1 MEFSF
6 SFSRPRAL
14 RAFLSKISPSAI
26 DQSIDPAST
35 SAHSGPAVEPRQLP
49 PIAVPLQNEPQQSPT
64 SNVLQETPPQELP
77 AIATWQEQ
85 EPTPPPR
92 MPERELSSAATTAPV
107 YVVISDSDD
116 NASDGENDKAD
127 VIAISSDDN
136 APEDDARSD
145 TRSTPSVRAVSVEY
159 RPPDDPSIPEPG
171 APQEDP
177 IVSTSEA
184 NMDLDPVVVVA
195 ERPPSEA
202 ADDDMKSVSSEEG
215 SFDDEYE
222 YGDDALMDGEQEI
235 NLNQPLQAR
244 LDVNFVD
251 LMNKSYHSSRDELL
265 TYQQRMLEKATRR
278 RQLTSSYKVP
288 KTIQPAGVTKE
299 ELETII
305 KQVTAYTRTLKP
317 VNWIAV
323 AIEVFCFTGF
333 RRSADDCR
341 EAFERTIA
349 QYSTKARRPQYDWMN
364 MHSKTSMMSL
374 LGRRELGTQNRH
386 LIQDMLRLR
395 KLKDY
400 VCATTF
406 NYSSGSVVDMAL
418 KTSTMK
424 LAVANVATQDM
435 YNRPGNL
442 LLCDLKNGQTM
453 QLQGHD
459 HPDNTLNQ
467 HMTETVNDIKL
478 TFSKDFFISGADDH
492 KTKIWNAETGQCV
505 HTIGNNESRVNR
517 LAVMEASLHG
527 DDIFATCSAEG
538 TINIYQLDAAGQVC
552 KENKKLVA
560 PGGRRGISSISFGYG
575 HFWDC
580 LAAGLEGTDI
590 GGGESLHGQV
600 AFYDAS
606 NMERVAVSDLGFKYV
621 GSGQT
626 SRSVSCLSFSST
638 GRLLACG
645 TSGRTC
651 AVEEERGDGRLRIF
665 DVAHAKNV
673 LNINSGHEDANLVE
687 FSPCEQYVISGSHNN
702 DIAVFDI
709 RAIGA
714 EPLHRFSH
722 PSSMDDDNNAGIT
735 SALWWPRSFGTNQP
749 VLISGG
755 GDGAIKL
762 WDIRRATEDAQIW
775 SMEANL
781 GPIARMTASES
792 FEHLVVG
799 GDTGAVSVFTL
810 DHDLV
815 SKYQEKPMALLSDEE
830 ESQ

>member
-6 SFSRPRAL
+6 GFPRSRAL
-14 RAFLSKISPSAI
+14 RAFLSKISPSAT
-26 DQSIDPAST
+26 DHTIDPPFTST
-35 SAHSGPAVEPRQLP
+35 HSAQTTAHSPLLP
-49 PIAVPLQNEPQQSPT
+49 ISVPQEGDPQQSQPFGVNVLQERAPQQSPAIDV
-64 SNVLQETPPQELP
+64 NVLQERAPQEST
-77 AIATWQEQ
+77 AIAVLPEQ
-85 EPTPPPR
+85 EPTPPPP
-92 MPERELSSAATTAPV
+92 MAERELSNASTTAPV

-116 NASDGENDKAD
+116 NESDDEANKED
-127 VIAISSDDN
+127 VIAISSDEN
-136 APEDDARSD
+136 APEDGDDRAD
-145 TRSTPSVRAVSVEY
+145 TPSVRAASVEY
-159 RPPDDPSIPEPG
+159 MPPDDPYIPGQG
-171 APQEDP
+171 APQENAA
-177 IVSTSEA
+177 VSQSEVD
-184 NMDLDPVVVVA
+184 MDLDPPAA
-195 ERPPSEA
+195 EPSPSQA
-202 ADDDMKSVSSEEG
+202 ADDDMKCIDSEEED
-215 SFDDEYE
+215 FDDEYE

-235 NLNQPLQAR
+235 NLNQPLQTR
-244 LDVNFVD
+244 LDVDFAD
-251 LMNKSYHSSRDELL
+251 LMNKSYHSSKNQLL
-265 TYQQRMLEKATRR
+265 TYQQRVLEQATRR
-278 RQLTSSYKVP
+278 RQLTSSYKIP
-288 KTIQPAGVTKE
+288 KTIQPAGITKE

-305 KQVTAYTRTLKP
+305 AQVTAYTRALKQ
-317 VNWIAV
+317 VNWTAV
-323 AIEVFCFTGF
+323 SKEVFRFTGF
-333 RRSADDCR
+333 RRGADDCR

-364 MHSKTSMMSL
+364 THRKTSMMNL
-374 LGRRELGTQNRH
+374 LGKRELGTQNRH

-418 KTSTMK
+418 KTST
-424 LAVANVATQDM
+424 
-435 YNRPGNL
+435 
-442 LLCDLKNGQTM
+442 
-453 QLQGHD
+453 
-459 HPDNTLNQ
+459 
-467 HMTETVNDIKL
+467 
-478 TFSKDFFISGADDH
+478 
-492 KTKIWNAETGQCV
+492 
-505 HTIGNNESRVNR
+505 
-517 LAVMEASLHG
+517 
-527 DDIFATCSAEG
+527 
-538 TINIYQLDAAGQVC
+538 TINIYQLDDAGQVC

-590 GGGESLHGQV
+590 GGAESLHGQV

-651 AVEEERGDGRLRIF
+651 AIEEERGDGRLRIF

-702 DIAVFDI
+702 EIAVFDI

-714 EPLHRFSH
+714 EPLHRFLH

-792 FEHLVVG
+792 FEHLAVG

-810 DHDLV
+810 DHGLV
-815 SKYQEKPMALLSDEE
+815 SKYQETPMALLSDEE
-830 ESQ
+830 EAQ

>member
-6 SFSRPRAL
+6 GLSSSRAL
-14 RAFLSKISPSAI
+14 RAFLSKIAPSAT
-26 DQSIDPAST
+26 DPSIESHFTST
-35 SAHSGPAVEPRQLP
+35 HSAQTEESQQLP
-49 PIAVPLQNEPQQSPT
+49 PIVAPEESEPHQLPTINVPQEKAPQALPAVAL
-64 SNVLQETPPQELP
+64 LQEQDQTPLP
-77 AIATWQEQ
+77 H
-85 EPTPPPR
+85 
-92 MPERELSSAATTAPV
+92 MPERQLSNAATTAPV

-116 NASDGENDKAD
+116 NGSDGEDDKAD
-127 VIAISSDDN
+127 VIAISSDEN
-136 APEDDARSD
+136 APEDSD
-145 TRSTPSVRAVSVEY
+145 DISDGRSTPSVRAVSVEFM
-159 RPPDDPSIPEPG
+159 PLSDPYIPKQG
-171 APQEDP
+171 APREDAA
-177 IVSTSEA
+177 VSISE
-184 NMDLDPVVVVA
+184 MDMELDPVVA
-195 ERPPSEA
+195 ERSPSA
-202 ADDDMKSVSSEEG
+202 AANDKERNFGSDQG

-235 NLNQPLQAR
+235 NVNQPLQAR
-244 LDVNFVD
+244 LDVDFVD
-251 LMNKSYHSSRDELL
+251 LMNKSYHASRDQLL
-265 TYQQRMLEKATRR
+265 TYQQRMLEQATRR
-278 RQLTSSYKVP
+278 RQLTSSYRVP
-288 KTIQPAGVTKE
+288 KTVQPAGVTKE

-305 KQVTAYTRTLKP
+305 TQVTACTRALRP
-317 VNWIAV
+317 VNWTAV
-323 AIEVFCFTGF
+323 SKEVFCFTGF
-333 RRSADDCR
+333 RRSADDCK

-349 QYSTKARRPQYDWMN
+349 QYSKKARRPRYDWMHT
-364 MHSKTSMMSL
+364 HSSTSMMSL

-386 LIQDMLRLR
+386 LIQDMLRLK

-478 TFSKDFFISGADDH
+478 SFSKDFFISGADDH

-505 HTIGNNESRVNR
+505 HTIGN
-517 LAVMEASLHG
+517 
-527 DDIFATCSAEG
+527 
-538 TINIYQLDAAGQVC
+538 TINIYQLDEMGQVC
-552 KENKKLVA
+552 KQNRKLVA

-590 GGGESLHGQV
+590 GGGSESLHGQV

-606 NMERVAVSDLGFKYV
+606 NMERVAVTDLGFKYV

-651 AVEEERGDGRLRIF
+651 ATEEERGDGRLRIF
-665 DVAHAKNV
+665 DVAHARNV

-702 DIAVFDI
+702 EIAVFDI

-792 FEHLVVG
+792 FEHLAVG

-810 DHDLV
+810 DYGLV
-815 SKYQEKPMALLSDEE
+815 SKYQEKPMALLSDDE